1 MAGYRFTP
9 EAESDLFE
17 IWGYIARDNRDA
29 ADRVEAAIYD
39 ACTLLAKSPLS
50 GQVRKEFTSRPVR
63 FWIVPRFPNYLIVYR
78 PDARPLEIIRILH
91 GMRDVKRV
99 LHQP

>member
-1 MAGYRFTP
+1 MARYRFTP
-9 EAESDLFE
+9 EADSDLFE
-17 IWGYIARDNRDA
+17 IWSYIARDNPDA
-29 ADRVEAAIYD
+29 ADRVEAAIYE
-39 ACTLLAKSPLS
+39 ACTLLAQSPLS

-78 PDARPLEIIRILH
+78 PDARPLEIIRVLH
-91 GMRDVKRV
+91 GMRDVRQI